1 MVDDSY
7 EQFLNVIK
15 EGREWYRDGDSKGT
29 GPKTKR
35 ERLSGVKVETI
46 SEENANGEEAADSA
60 DGGKS
65 EEQTEKAEKEAPESN
80 ESIADERDAQ
90 LRKLADGRIY
100 SAQEAKDL
108 HLIDEIGFLD
118 EALDAA
124 ISEAGL
130 DKSKTQIVR
139 YEEEKGLFDSFT
151 AVKSK
156 SDPLT
161 QALKTIGT
169 PRGYYIC
176 PRALPAF
183 DK

>member
-1 MVDDSY
+1 M
-7 EQFLNVIK
+7 
-15 EGREWYRDGDSKGT
+15 
-29 GPKTKR
+29 KTP
-35 ERLSGVKVETI
+35 LVVAVE
-46 SEENANGEEAADSA
+46 E
-60 DGGKS
+60 
-65 EEQTEKAEKEAPESN
+65 TEKAEKEAPESN
-80 ESIADERDAQ
+80 ESVADERDAQ